1 MILRPVEPVYMKD
14 YGESPSQFK
23 RSLIQTGQIFGVP
36 GQSIPNGSEF
46 KSPDQFRPNGSR
58 PRKTLAACKGA
69 LGGSGPMGHFGLFRS
84 HFEWKAISNGRLL
97 RSHFENF
104 EWKDENQAA
113 EGFRRLTTRYPDVKA
128 KCFDVKFRDCEHFD
142 SRNTF
147 KPHLA
152 PEALDREPFKWTFS
166 QVHSNRV
173 DFKVSKTSWLPQKI
187 YDSWGLSCTVRT

>member
-1 MILRPVEPVYMKD
+1 MTPPHPHPPETQGGNGTQGRAGGPKGTQGRLR
-14 YGESPSQFK
+14 
-23 RSLIQTGQIFGVP
+23 
-36 GQSIPNGSEF
+36 
-46 KSPDQFRPNGSR
+46 RPW
-58 PRKTLAACKGA
+58 
-69 LGGSGPMGHFGLFRS
+69 GGMGPWGPLGLFRS

>member
-1 MILRPVEPVYMKD
+1 MGFQANPY
-14 YGESPSQFK
+14 
-23 RSLIQTGQIFGVP
+23 QTGQSLSLQISLGQTGHGP
-36 GQSIPNGSEF
+36 G
-46 KSPDQFRPNGSR
+46 KRSPPVRAP
-58 PRKTLAACKGA
+58 
-69 LGGSGPMGHFGLFRS
+69 LGGVGPWSHFGLLRS
-84 HFEWKAISNGRLL
+84 HCEWKAISNGRLL

-166 QVHSNRV
+166 HKCFPKGQILG
-173 DFKVSKTSWLPQKI
+173 KVALIP
-187 YDSWGLSCTVRT
+187 

>member
-1 MILRPVEPVYMKD
+1 MGFQANPY
-14 YGESPSQFK
+14 
-23 RSLIQTGQIFGVP
+23 QTGQSLSLQISLGQTGHGP
-36 GQSIPNGSEF
+36 G
-46 KSPDQFRPNGSR
+46 KRSPPVRAP
-58 PRKTLAACKGA
+58 
-69 LGGSGPMGHFGLFRS
+69 LGGVGPWGHFGLFRS

-173 DFKVSKTSWLPQKI
+173 DFKVSKTSWFPQKI